1 MLGLYPTAW
10 GRLINGSTDAM
21 AEAQQLLGRTL
32 KPIRTDWIGGTTTG
46 DIEKYLRAAAGLDGD
61 AKQCAA
67 AILAD
72 ARRMGNLRLVAD
84 AVELARD
91 NAEENDETVDAELVI
106 EAVRALAPREQ
117 EKEKRG

>member
-1 MLGLYPTAW
+1 
-10 GRLINGSTDAM
+10 
-21 AEAQQLLGRTL
+21 
-32 KPIRTDWIGGTTTG
+32 
-46 DIEKYLRAAAGLDGD
+46 
-61 AKQCAA
+61 
-67 AILAD
+67 
-72 ARRMGNLRLVAD
+72 LRLVAD